1 MIFTSKQQPQ
11 FCGMNLFLNKKSI
24 LTVAILIVVGAVLF
38 MMLPQSNL
46 PRSLFGHYDD
56 NCYPS
61 LQVFGSENPNS
72 DKYYSFQSV
81 SNIPSYKKGKN
92 TQYEEPSTREI
103 DFKAASF
110 STSGAS
116 KRKQLV
122 VKNAFENSPT
132 SYINYN
138 YRQPQTASK
147 SANIHAISSAK
158 VTFQTSNTAYHVSN
172 NLQSEGV
179 YGATNSRTSNPGS
192 NSFLANNTLSLT
204 TDLTENN
211 SPMLIDG
218 NSNPGEVGVPV
229 GDGVWV
235 LLGLLVGYSLVFIK
249 KFD

>member
-1 MIFTSKQQPQ
+1 
-11 FCGMNLFLNKKSI
+11 MNLFLNKKSI

-46 PRSLFGHYDD
+46 PPSLFGHYDD

-81 SNIPSYKKGKN
+81 SNIPSYKKGKSN
-92 TQYEEPSTREI
+92 LSDELSTNEI
-103 DFKAASF
+103 DFKAASY

-116 KRKQLV
+116 NRKQLV
-122 VKNAFENSPT
+122 EKNAVENSPT

-192 NSFLANNTLSLT
+192 NSFLANNTLSIT
-204 TDLTENN
+204 TDLSENN

-218 NSNPGEVGVPV
+218 ESNPGEVGMPV